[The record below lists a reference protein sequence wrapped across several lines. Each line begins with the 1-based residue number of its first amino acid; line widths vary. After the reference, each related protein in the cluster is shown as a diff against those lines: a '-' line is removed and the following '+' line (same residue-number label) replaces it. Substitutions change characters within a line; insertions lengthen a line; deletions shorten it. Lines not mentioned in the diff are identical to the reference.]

1 MEIIGDKEFIV
12 NTKKA
17 LKLIKENSPF
27 WYNRVIGTIGKLVKH
42 KTMFLY
48 PYEKVTY
55 YVGDKISNSSTLMYA
70 SCILREAQHT
80 FLVSESIRKNKQK
93 EYGCYDGKENM
104 KSYYEIQLMILIEL
118 GEPKSLIEEV
128 EQELKTNLEKGNHE
142 IIIIGNKQFIENV
155 KKALE
160 LLKTKDYMSYKT
172 VIQNIRKVIEFKESP
187 HTYFDRFQD
196 LPTCFLNEYDSCV
209 YIENL
214 AAALLH
220 EACHNK
226 LYREALD
233 FNKNPDEYSSGYS
246 AEMYCLTREIE
257 CLKKLDAPEAIKQ
270 HYIGYYDIKW
280 WEEDN
285 QTKYTRK
292 H

>member
-1 MEIIGDKEFIV
+1 MEIIGDKEFII

-17 LKLIKENSPF
+17 LKLIKEKIPY
-27 WYNRVIGTIGKLVKH
+27 WYDRVIGNIDKLVKH
-42 KTMFLY
+42 KTTFLY

-55 YVGDKISNSSTLMYA
+55 YVGDKISNSSTIMYA

-80 FLVSESIRKNKQK
+80 FLVSESIRRNKQK
-93 EYGCYDGKENM
+93 EYNCYDGKENM
-104 KSYYEIQLMILIEL
+104 KKYYEIQLMLLEEL
-118 GEPKSLIEEV
+118 GASKSLIEEV
-128 EQELKTNLEKGNHE
+128 EQELKTNLEKRNHE
-142 IIIIGNKQFIENV
+142 IVIIGSKQFIENV

-160 LLKTKDYMSYKT
+160 LLKRKDYIGYKT
-172 VIQNIRKVIEFKESP
+172 VIQNIKKIVEFRESP
-187 HTYFDRFQD
+187 HTYFDRFQEV
-196 LPTCFLNEYDSCV
+196 PTCFLNEYTSQV
-209 YIENL
+209 YMENL

-233 FNKNPDEYSSGYS
+233 FNENPDRYSSGYS

-257 CLKKLDAPEAIKQ
+257 CMKKIDAPDVLIQ

-285 QTKYTRK
+285 QVKYTRK